1 MAGWG
6 IVSND
11 INIMFVQTRRPCFK
25 EQRPTILRPVRM
37 EEKLLTFP
45 TFHPF
50 YRILLNLMIDTKSRE
65 IFETFSPG
73 RDTTKNI

>member
-45 TFHPF
+45 TISFPP
-50 YRILLNLMIDTKSRE
+50 LLSNTSQLD
-65 IFETFSPG
+65 
-73 RDTTKNI
+73 D